1 MFYGYKDFMTLTF
14 TTKFSKNNAFIHFA
28 IEIFSLNYNIR
39 LWCLIIKHWV
49 WFLLYF
55 LVRSYVERWHNFVRT
70 FHFVFALFLSSTDCC
85 LVEKTENSEL
95 TWLNSSTVLLQQSVE
110 SILYSMAQTETHP
123 QLPEKIISK
132 ESQFSVSSYFCIYF
146 QTNCPYTSFPPR
158 PLRS

>member
-95 TWLNSSTVLLQQSVE
+95 TWLNSSTVCYNTVWKKHFVQ
-110 SILYSMAQTETHP
+110 HG
-123 QLPEKIISK
+123 
-132 ESQFSVSSYFCIYF
+132 
-146 QTNCPYTSFPPR
+146 TNRNPP
-158 PLRS
+158 PTPWEDNI

>member
-55 LVRSYVERWHNFVRT
+55 LVRSYAERWHNFVRT

-95 TWLNSSTVLLQQSVE
+95 TWLNSSTVCYNTVWK
-110 SILYSMAQTETHP
+110 A
-123 QLPEKIISK
+123 
-132 ESQFSVSSYFCIYF
+132 FCTAWHK
-146 QTNCPYTSFPPR
+146 QKPTTPNS
-158 PLRS
+158 LRR